1 MGFPRNQLWK
11 LDFAAFFLVQVLFQ
25 DHFQVYGQKIRPC
38 ILFHILSSGMPRIPN
53 DPHHDSAIQSPAC
66 ERGILAKHPPGRRR
80 KAAEKAGSKDFMTP
94 LTGDPTGL
102 TCDPYVWG
110 CLGGLR

>member
-1 MGFPRNQLWK
+1 MDKNSDPAYCFIFSPVECPAFPMTPIMTQ
-11 LDFAAFFLVQVLFQ
+11 
-25 DHFQVYGQKIRPC
+25 P
-38 ILFHILSSGMPRIPN
+38 
-53 DPHHDSAIQSPAC
+53 AIQSPAC